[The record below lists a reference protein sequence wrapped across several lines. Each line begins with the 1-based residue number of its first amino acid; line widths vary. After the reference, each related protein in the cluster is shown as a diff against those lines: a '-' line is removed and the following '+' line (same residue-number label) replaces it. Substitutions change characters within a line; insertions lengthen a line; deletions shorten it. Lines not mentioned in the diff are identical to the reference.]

1 MSMNVQPLY
10 RGGNPSFPLGSSP
23 YYSRTEN
30 QNVEFSDPIE
40 DPPKNYQFVA
50 FRPGYSLQAS
60 ELCEM
65 QENMQ
70 MQMTLTI
77 AMMHNWITSG
87 SGHQWSGWNANSP
100 GGEGGRLDVDSIDLP
115 PNTGI
120 GVGGAW
126 DGTSPSH
133 SQQFVVSGPG
143 WRGATPLHPFM
154 SPYQNDSP
162 TLSVSVEKKNANI
175 YTFIFNPGWWLVES
189 KGWWEHSEEQ
199 PEQISGLK
207 YWVYLDISTEI
218 EVNANNLNTDEWIT
232 VGLTIDEKYI
242 SCDSGPGESDPELA
256 DNATG
261 SPNAASCGASR
272 YKVSISGATSVRGGN
287 NLWGTIDGTDFKK
300 RENMNPVCV
309 IRGDDNSVRYMNN
322 LMIRQDD

>member
-1 MSMNVQPLY
+1 MSNVQPLY
-10 RGGNPSFPLGSSP
+10 KGGNPSFPLGAGP
-23 YYSRTEN
+23 YHSRTEK
-30 QNVEFSDPIE
+30 QNVEFSDLIT

-50 FRPGYSLQAS
+50 FRPGFSLQAS

-70 MQMTLTI
+70 MQMSLSI

-87 SGHQWSGWNANSP
+87 SGHQWSQWNANSP
-100 GGEGGRLDVDSIDLP
+100 GGEGGQLNVDSLQLP

-120 GVGGAW
+120 GVGGGY
-126 DGTSPSH
+126 DGVTPSH
-133 SQQFVVSGPG
+133 DQQFVVSGPG
-143 WRGATPLHPFM
+143 WRGATPLHPFI

-162 TLSVSVEKKNANI
+162 TSSVSVVKTASS
-175 YTFIFNPGWWLVES
+175 YAFTFNPGWWLVES
-189 KGWWEHSEEQ
+189 KGWWNDEDEQ
-199 PEQISGLK
+199 PQQVSGLK
-207 YWVYLDISTEI
+207 YWVYLHEKEEI
-218 EVNANNLNTDEWIT
+218 TVNASGLGNNQWIT
-232 VGLTIDEKYI
+232 VGLTIDEKYV
-242 SCDSGPGESDPELA
+242 SCGSNDDDDPELA

-272 YKVSISGATSVRGGN
+272 YKVYISGANSVAGELGQ
-287 NLWGTIDGTDFKK
+287 WQSDSSAAKFKD

-322 LMIRQDD
+322 LLIDAN